1 MLEKVSFQSYDY
13 LFIGLI
19 YVLSSVIGVVLMST
33 KNKLVTTAVI
43 FVLLYT
49 IYVLYRFYYN

>member
-33 KNKLVTTAVI
+33 KNKIVTTTVI

-49 IYVLYRFYYN
+49 IYILYRFYYN